1 MFSINLSPNQRGKI
15 FISKK
20 MHKSLQK
27 WIYFCILVLE
37 TTVRHKSVILSPYG
51 LGLTTAQVRYGQILT
66 RATRLNHFRVS
77 TIDHNF
83 KSSLVRLSFYQL
95 LHLFTTFKDRFY
107 RLVWSPSFK
116 SRGKKI
122 SRLKRGWVW
131 FDSEFE
137 KEVWEWLA
145 KWWWAAARQ
154 RCQPRWI
161 NDIFRWTESSQFL
174 VILKHAFKPPRAS
187 IKDKN
192 TSHNWLIGHLFT
204 NQLVYLYPHKFPPCS
219 LFVKCTKIETVNSHF
234 CRFSIY
240 FSSHQLRC
248 FQNQK

>member
-1 MFSINLSPNQRGKI
+1 M
-15 FISKK
+15 
-20 MHKSLQK
+20 
-27 WIYFCILVLE
+27 
-37 TTVRHKSVILSPYG
+37 RHKSVILSPYG

-66 RATRLNHFRVS
+66 RATRFNHFRVS

-95 LHLFTTFKDRFY
+95 LQAFKRLLKTVFY
-107 RLVWSPSFK
+107 RFAWGPK
-116 SRGKKI
+116 SRGSKI
-122 SRLKRGWVW
+122 SRLKRGSVW
-131 FDSEFE
+131 FDLEFA

-161 NDIFRWTESSQFL
+161 NDIFRWTETSQFL
-174 VILKHAFKPPRAS
+174 VILKLAFSPLRAS
-187 IKDKN
+187 LKDKN
-192 TSHNWLIGHLFT
+192 TSHNWLISHLFT
-204 NQLVYLYPHKFPPCS
+204 NQSVYLYPHNFSPCS
-219 LFVKCTKIETVNSHF
+219 FFVKCTKIETVNSHF

-248 FQNQK
+248 FQIKNRKKQNGPLCF